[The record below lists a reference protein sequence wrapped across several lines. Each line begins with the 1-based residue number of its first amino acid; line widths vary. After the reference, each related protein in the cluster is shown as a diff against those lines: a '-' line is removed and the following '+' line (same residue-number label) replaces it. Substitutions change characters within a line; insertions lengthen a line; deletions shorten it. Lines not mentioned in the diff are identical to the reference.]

1 MTKKQGIFSFL
12 FALYWMILWFSINSQ
27 MPENLLFTINL
38 IDFSENI
45 FQSLNFS
52 RLILALF
59 CTLLI
64 ILYFIF
70 IFFLTSNKINK
81 IYLFTILAFFS
92 QLVGLYLNEE
102 RSFNIWNSRLPILA
116 IGTVCLFILCDQVKV
131 NNIIK
136 YFFWITIL
144 ILIAVSITIIS
155 PKITELKN
163 LDFYSLFN
171 PLDKNIIGGD
181 NPRISGISR
190 TLSIINLFL
199 ILYFFNLK
207 NFYIKYFLLIVISML
222 TLIILLME
230 SRGTLLS
237 YFISLSFII
246 LFLIKKSTIFRVKYF
261 LILIIFPIILSF
273 FIFNNYTNKEI
284 FDKGG
289 TSIQTEKVMN
299 SRLFAQHSGGRVAIW
314 SYIFKNYD
322 YKKVFGYGPQG
333 DRFFLKKNPYLEK
346 GYGDNSSNNLIY
358 TMLSGGLV
366 SVFFWILIFF
376 EILKIFIKQ
385 KKYFLFNKS
394 NYYLNFSISCLIFF
408 LLRSM
413 IENSFALFSIDFLII
428 YLSIVYILNSS
439 KISKK

>member
-45 FQSLNFS
+45 SQSLNFS

-59 CTLLI
+59 CTSLI

-163 LDFYSLFN
+163 LDFYSLFS
-171 PLDKNIIGGD
+171 PLDKNIIG
-181 NPRISGISR
+181 
-190 TLSIINLFL
+190 
-199 ILYFFNLK
+199 
-207 NFYIKYFLLIVISML
+207 
-222 TLIILLME
+222 
-230 SRGTLLS
+230 
-237 YFISLSFII
+237 
-246 LFLIKKSTIFRVKYF
+246 
-261 LILIIFPIILSF
+261 
-273 FIFNNYTNKEI
+273 
-284 FDKGG
+284 
-289 TSIQTEKVMN
+289 
-299 SRLFAQHSGGRVAIW
+299 
-314 SYIFKNYD
+314 
-322 YKKVFGYGPQG
+322 
-333 DRFFLKKNPYLEK
+333 
-346 GYGDNSSNNLIY
+346 
-358 TMLSGGLV
+358 
-366 SVFFWILIFF
+366 
-376 EILKIFIKQ
+376 
-385 KKYFLFNKS
+385 
-394 NYYLNFSISCLIFF
+394 
-408 LLRSM
+408 
-413 IENSFALFSIDFLII
+413 
-428 YLSIVYILNSS
+428 
-439 KISKK
+439 